1 MRWGT
6 KDSVAFKDRELGLIR
21 LRAFGTFA
29 MKITQSLLFINSI
42 VGTQSSFGTN
52 NVEDYLREIIVSRFN
67 DFLGETLESIL
78 DLPKHHDEMSNKT
91 NMPDLF

>member
-21 LRAFGTFA
+21 LLAFGTFT
-29 MKITQSLLFINSI
+29 MKITQPILSISTI
-42 VGTQSSFGTN
+42 VGTQGSFGTN

-67 DFLGETLESIL
+67 DFLGQTVESIL